1 MSQSLDF
8 TPLERALQT
17 LQDAQV
23 RPPQNDLERDGVIQR
38 FEYTFEL
45 CWKSIRKAL
54 LFLGRTEVSG
64 SPKPLFRDAMEEHFI
79 ETIEPWFAYLE
90 ARNTTSHIYNRDQA
104 EKVFNAIQGFAV
116 HAEALLTAL
125 KQRCQSLV

>member
-54 LFLGRTEVSG
+54 LFLGRAEVSG

-79 ETIEPWFAYLE
+79 GTIEPWFAYLE
-90 ARNTTSHIYNRDQA
+90 LGMRRPTFTTVTRQ
-104 EKVFNAIQGFAV
+104 KKF
-116 HAEALLTAL
+116 LTL
-125 KQRCQSLV
+125 FRGLQYTLRHC

>member
-54 LFLGRTEVSG
+54 LFLGRAEVSG

-79 ETIEPWFAYLE
+79 GTIEPWFAYLE
-90 ARNTTSHIYNRDQA
+90 ARNATSHIYNRDQA
-104 EKVFNAIQGFAV
+104 EKVFNAIQGFAI
-116 HAEALLTAL
+116 HAEALLNAL